1 MDTLSPL
8 LLCGHAIL
16 YRLNPVYTFPQGI
29 NSSFIPTM
37 NTRWTRP
44 QAQRSEKTR
53 KEKPESLVHIW
64 FGLTGISAIL
74 LLLLCCV
81 FNTTRITDSLS
92 CLSLPLL
99 VHWPF
104 LSLSLP
110 MRITINITVKKPRL
124 LLRIQLHVP
133 FKHCSLKFQT
143 QRRRRW
149 TDMTLNGGR

>member
-1 MDTLSPL
+1 MLCVDFVEQPKRRRMDTLSPL

-92 CLSLPLL
+92 CLSSSTGLSCPYPCRCELPLIL
-99 VHWPF
+99 RLRNPAFCYASNYTF
-104 LSLSLP
+104 LSS
-110 MRITINITVKKPRL
+110 IA
-124 LLRIQLHVP
+124 H
-133 FKHCSLKFQT
+133 
-143 QRRRRW
+143 
-149 TDMTLNGGR
+149 